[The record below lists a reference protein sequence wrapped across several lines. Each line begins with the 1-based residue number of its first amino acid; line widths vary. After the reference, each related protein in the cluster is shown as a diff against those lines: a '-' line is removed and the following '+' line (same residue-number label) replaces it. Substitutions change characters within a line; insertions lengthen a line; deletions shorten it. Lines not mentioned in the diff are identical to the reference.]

1 MSPAFRKTI
10 TAALAA
16 LTLGTAAIATASSAS
31 AGYYRSR
38 NYAGY
43 AAAGIIGGLA
53 LGALAASAAR
63 PAYAGDDCY
72 RVRQRV
78 WIDGYGYGY
87 RRVTVCE

>member
-31 AGYYRSR
+31 AGYYHRHR
-38 NYAGY
+38 HYGGY

-63 PAYAGDDCY
+63 PAYASECY

-87 RRVTVCE
+87 RRVTVCQ